1 MTVPSPSSS
10 TKSERTEVL
19 YGTENTTNTILNFLY
34 NSKTKMDIC
43 ADSTWPSVAMGI
55 DVFRNALIDINKRGI
70 GSRYITTITKGNLS
84 YCKEALKIGELR
96 HLDGIKGNFAVSE
109 KEYIASATMQEASL
123 LQQVIY
129 SNVKEV
135 LEQQQYVFDSFWN
148 KSVSAEQKIKEIEEG
163 VVIGRTEVIQSP
175 NDIQQLFINM
185 VKSAKHELLPLLPSI
200 NAFYREERIGIIELL
215 KQVAEREQR
224 VNVRIL
230 TPTND
235 DIEEKLH
242 NIVSE
247 TEQREIE
254 IEERAKGRQEE
265 QQQMKNKKKSFD
277 IRRIDIEPLYENE
290 EQEKEIQAAAVAV
303 VEKSPVTT
311 VTIVVVD
318 RKESLVIEKTDDSKQ
333 NFIDAVGISTY
344 SNSKPT
350 VLSYISIFENL
361 WKQTELYQDLKESTK
376 QLELAYEQ
384 LKISDKMQGEFIS
397 AAAHEL
403 RTPIQPIISSVGIIR
418 SRMGNL
424 EVQGIED
431 SLNMITRNAERLS
444 QLSSDILDVTKIESN
459 SLDLEKEQL
468 NLNEILLNTIEKHR
482 KQIIKANIDI
492 NLLFE
497 PYEKIILVEA
507 DRGRII
513 QVISNLL
520 NNAIKFTRR
529 EGGVVTVKVQEK
541 YDDYGEIKNDNTSKT
556 VAMVSVKDTGSGI
569 DSDIMSRLFE
579 KFASKSFQGTGLG
592 LFISRSIVKAH
603 GGKIWGENNSD
614 GKGATFYFTLPIVSN
629 QIKHQEQQKQQQRS
643 NNQYE

>member
-1 MTVPSPSSS
+1 
-10 TKSERTEVL
+10 
-19 YGTENTTNTILNFLY
+19 
-34 NSKTKMDIC
+34 
-43 ADSTWPSVAMGI
+43 
-55 DVFRNALIDINKRGI
+55 I

-185 VKSAKHELLPLLPSI
+185 VKSAKHELLLLLPSI

-424 EVQGIED
+424 VQGIED

-482 KQIIKANIDI
+482 KQITKANIDI

>member
-1 MTVPSPSSS
+1 MV
-10 TKSERTEVL
+10 
-19 YGTENTTNTILNFLY
+19 N
-34 NSKTKMDIC
+34 
-43 ADSTWPSVAMGI
+43 
-55 DVFRNALIDINKRGI
+55 
-70 GSRYITTITKGNLS
+70 
-84 YCKEALKIGELR
+84 ELR

-185 VKSAKHELLPLLPSI
+185 VKSAKHELLLLLPSI

-318 RKESLVIEKTDDSKQ
+318 RKESLVTEKTDDSKQ

-482 KQIIKANIDI
+482 KQITKANIDI

-529 EGGVVTVKVQEK
+529 EGGVVTVKVREK

>member
-185 VKSAKHELLPLLPSI
+185 VKSAKHELLLLLPSI

-424 EVQGIED
+424 VQGIED

-482 KQIIKANIDI
+482 KQITKANIDI

-556 VAMVSVKDTGSGI
+556 VAMVSVKDTGSDI

-592 LFISRSIVKAH
+592 LFISRSIAKAH

>member
-1 MTVPSPSSS
+1 VPSPSSS
-10 TKSERTEVL
+10 TKYERTEVL

-185 VKSAKHELLPLLPSI
+185 VKSAKHELLLLLPSI

-482 KQIIKANIDI
+482 KQITKANIDI

-529 EGGVVTVKVQEK
+529 EGGVVTVKVREK

>member
-135 LEQQQYVFDSFWN
+135 LEQQLYVFDSFW
-148 KSVSAEQKIKEIEEG
+148 SRSIPAEQKIKEIEEG

-185 VKSAKHELLPLLPSI
+185 VKSAKHELLLLLPSI

-376 QLELAYEQ
+376 QLELSYEQ

-482 KQIIKANIDI
+482 KQITKANIDI

>member
-1 MTVPSPSSS
+1 MKLPSHSSS

-185 VKSAKHELLPLLPSI
+185 VKSAKHELLLLLPSI

-265 QQQMKNKKKSFD
+265 QQQMKNKKKSLD

-482 KQIIKANIDI
+482 KQITKANIDI

-529 EGGVVTVKVQEK
+529 EGGVVTVKVREK